1 MSKTKN
7 INNSNLFITNDDLKG
22 HIHNIHN
29 YIRNNGLGYG
39 KRALEI
45 FNFLYGLKLIESK
58 LDLLGISKNDKEII
72 KFSNILKQAKI
83 REYHLEGKP
92 TTEKINDA
100 LTIIESL
107 KYKELYKYILY
118 DVPTTKQGIKEIVW
132 ITLLKLIDDIPVGYE
147 QNKVN
152 LSGKVYEYFIGRDQ
166 TAISELG
173 AYFSD
178 RHITSFCF
186 NKVKPILNENNTVK
200 SMIDMFGGSGGFTL
214 GYVSYLI
221 EKYNNIDWKE
231 NINNIYHCDMES
243 SVVHMTGLEMFALTN
258 YFPKIEAKTFI
269 TTNTFT
275 WEFAG
280 CNNDYMKWFYI
291 FTNPPYGGDKISKN
305 AEQIKRDKIISK
317 IKSINSD
324 ERSDKLNEQLK
335 YLVKQNNNY
344 KKEQEIQQVNLET
357 CSKRIKNFAKKYNI
371 DNANDKEAC
380 SLILLM
386 DCLDE
391 GGICCAILKEGVY
404 FNNVY
409 SDIRKVLIEN
419 FNVTNVISVPQN
431 AFENT
436 STKTSII
443 IFHNTGKTQ
452 KITFSELEV
461 ILEPEDIIELGVDG
475 WFHMINN
482 KDEIKEVI
490 DKQIC
495 SATYEQLIKPT
506 IIVSKGKKA
515 EKKERFD
522 YSLNY
527 KDYKDF
533 KVVCP
538 DGYEIKQLGDIINF
552 NSKAKRL
559 ANFADNNGIFRYY
572 SSGNKILKC
581 SEADFNN
588 ELSIIIGHS
597 GNGCLFIDD
606 TFSTLITNHILQS
619 KDKLLLCYIYNYL
632 TKYWNIFYE
641 QCYKGSTV
649 KNTSN
654 AEISNFQLPIPK
666 DLSKLKKPLSSLQ
679 ILHQQITN
687 DTELIPQKEKFI
699 CNLIKKLSDEG
710 KEGIDYDK
718 YKLEDICEINP
729 SNNKII
735 SEYINYL
742 DISGCNI
749 VEIPSSI
756 GELKN
761 LEYLN
766 KFQLTYK

>member
-527 KDYKDF
+527 KDYNT
-533 KVVCP
+533 
-538 DGYEIKQLGDIINF
+538 YEHF
-552 NSKAKRL
+552 V
-559 ANFADNNGIFRYY
+559 F
-572 SSGNKILKC
+572 
-581 SEADFNN
+581 
-588 ELSIIIGHS
+588 
-597 GNGCLFIDD
+597 
-606 TFSTLITNHILQS
+606 TL
-619 KDKLLLCYIYNYL
+619 
-632 TKYWNIFYE
+632 E
-641 QCYKGSTV
+641 
-649 KNTSN
+649 NTLN
-654 AEISNFQLPIPK
+654 IPK
-666 DLSKLKKPLSSLQ
+666 DYQ
-679 ILHQQITN
+679 MI
-687 DTELIPQKEKFI
+687 
-699 CNLIKKLSDEG
+699 KLSD
-710 KEGIDYDK
+710 I
-718 YKLEDICEINP
+718 
-729 SNNKII
+729 
-735 SEYINYL
+735 
-742 DISGCNI
+742 
-749 VEIPSSI
+749 
-756 GELKN
+756 LKFKN
-761 LEYLN
+761 FI
-766 KFQLTYK
+766 KFKTLIAVD